1 MSLLPALS
9 GRDLFA
15 QSSNY
20 VGELQRNNKAA
31 EGKIDKTDKIEQRV
45 ASLQKD
51 TLKLAQDFLGQF
63 ASQLFG
69 DAAKGMQISFDQLEL
84 SASSEAS
91 MSLSRSSDG
100 TSSTR
105 SASFSLNDSSSFTG
119 RGTIR
124 TADGR
129 QFEFELSVTYESR
142 QQMSYTEQSTRNSS
156 PNRATQPADTSTA
169 RGMDFQGTADELLDS
184 ISAIPVQLPFKLKD
198 QNGDEQVMGDLVLKL
213 LNLNGGD
220 RFYDWFGNKEARI
233 DQSA

>member
-15 QSSNY
+15 QSSNH

-31 EGKIDKTDKIEQRV
+31 DSKTDKIEQRV

-69 DAAKGMQISFDQLEL
+69 DAAKGMQISFDQFEL

-119 RGTIR
+119 RGTIS

-142 QQMSYTEQSTRNSS
+142 QQMSYTEQTKRTSS
-156 PNRATQPADTSTA
+156 PNTAAQPADTSAA
-169 RGMDFQGTADELLDS
+169 RGMNYQGTADELLDS
-184 ISAIPVQLPFKLKD
+184 ISATPVQLPFKLKD
-198 QNGDEQVMGDLVLKL
+198 QDGDEQVMGDLVLKL
-213 LNLNGGD
+213 LNLSGGD

-233 DQSA
+233 DQNA

>member
-9 GRDLFA
+9 TRDLFA
-15 QSSNY
+15 QSSNHI
-20 VGELQRNNKAA
+20 GELQRSNKAA

-45 ASLQKD
+45 ALLQKD

-124 TADGR
+124 TTDGR

-198 QNGDEQVMGDLVLKL
+198 QNGEEQVMGDLVLKL
-213 LNLNGGD
+213 LNLSGGD